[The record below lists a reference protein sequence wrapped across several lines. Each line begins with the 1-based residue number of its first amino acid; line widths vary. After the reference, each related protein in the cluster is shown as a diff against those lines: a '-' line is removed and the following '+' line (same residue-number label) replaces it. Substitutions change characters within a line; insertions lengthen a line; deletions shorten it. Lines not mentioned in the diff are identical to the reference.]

1 MGGGG
6 ILRKVVVLDG
16 EDEARAVRGE
26 IRGASAADG
35 PEVFGSDGAELGCG
49 RGLGGAEE
57 YGRGEESEESE
68 AGQTADEGEKEGCHR
83 KEKTRTITGNENDY
97 AYAGFSKIVQGAGI
111 PQAGMGSRRGGRDGR
126 RERRENLFQRARWR
140 PLSRKQFLFV
150 ERFPGASP
158 APMNL
163 ASARCVSI
171 TSDVFSPR
179 TMASRARE
187 E

>member
-1 MGGGG
+1 
-6 ILRKVVVLDG
+6 LEG
-16 EDEARAVRGE
+16 EDEARAVGGE

-97 AYAGFSKIVQGAGI
+97 AYAGFSKTAKGGGENFSGAISMWSARRAQRAPRKLFSTSAFGDDGTDIVFVHRKI
-111 PQAGMGSRRGGRDGR
+111 PQAFEGAEEPGERTAHIDG
-126 RERRENLFQRARWR
+126 FG
-140 PLSRKQFLFV
+140 FF
-150 ERFPGASP
+150 
-158 APMNL
+158 
-163 ASARCVSI
+163 
-171 TSDVFSPR
+171 
-179 TMASRARE
+179 
-187 E
+187 